1 MDSDWLISVDD
12 HVLEPAHLWQERVP
26 ARFKERAPRLVRDD
40 AGEAWLYDDKRMV
53 TPGLG
58 AVAGKTK
65 EQFSFEPITYEEMR
79 PGCYDS
85 VARLEDMDRAGVL
98 ASLCFPSF
106 PRFCGQVF
114 YEAKDKDLALACVRA
129 YNDWM
134 IEEWCGRAP
143 GRFIP
148 LTLVPL
154 WDPVLA
160 AAEVYRAAGNG
171 SKAIAFSENPAGLGL
186 PTIHAKDGHWDP
198 LMAACQETGLVIC
211 MHIGSSSMRYTMSA
225 ESPMLVTMSW
235 SPPLLIAGAMIEW
248 LFSPVF
254 KKFPGVKIALA
265 EGGIGWIPFFLEKCA
280 QVVDKHRY
288 WIARGDVRHNQL
300 TGLVEV
306 DTTGA
311 VELDDFSVVDTFRRH
326 IYGCFID
333 DVHGVRN
340 LDAIGVDNV
349 MIETD
354 YPHSDSTWP
363 NCLEHARKQLAGL
376 SEEDRHK
383 IMRGNAERL
392 FRFTPADAGSMGPG
406 PGKPRGR
413 T

>member
-1 MDSDWLISVDD
+1 MNVDRTEWLISVDD
-12 HVLEPAHLWQERVP
+12 HVLEPGHVWQDRVP
-26 ARFKERAPRLVRDD
+26 ARFKDAAPRLVRDKD
-40 AGEAWLYDDKRMV
+40 GEAWVYEGKRMV

-58 AVAGKTK
+58 AVAGKTR
-65 EQFSFEPITYEEMR
+65 EEFSFEPITYDEMR

-98 ASLCFPSF
+98 ASMCFPSF

-114 YEAKDKDLALACVRA
+114 NEAEDRELALLCVQA

-134 IEEWCGRAP
+134 IEEWCGNAP
-143 GRFIP
+143 GRYIP

-154 WDPVLA
+154 WDPTLA
-160 AAEVYRAAGNG
+160 AAEVRRNAERG
-171 SKAIAFSENPAGLGL
+171 STAVAFSENPAMLRL
-186 PTIHAKDGHWDP
+186 PTIQDPGGHWDP
-198 LMAACQETGLVIC
+198 LMAACEETETVLC
-211 MHIGSSSMRYTMSA
+211 MHIGSSSKRLTMSD

-235 SPPLLIAGAMIEW
+235 GPPLLIAGAMIEW
-248 LFSPVF
+248 IFSPVVR
-254 KKFPGVKIALA
+254 KFPGIKVALA
-265 EGGIGWIPFFLEKCA
+265 EGGIGWMPFFLEKAA
-280 QVVDKHRY
+280 QVVEKHQF
-288 WIARGDVRHNQL
+288 WIANGDVRHDSL
-300 TGLVEV
+300 SGRVEV
-306 DTTGA
+306 DERAGIDL
-311 VELDDFSVVDTFRRH
+311 EGFSVMDIFRQH

-340 LDAIGVDNV
+340 LDAIGYDNV

-363 NCLEHARKQLAGL
+363 NCLEHANKQLAGI
-376 SEEDRHK
+376 SVENRHK

-392 FRFTPADAGSMGPG
+392 FRFTPAPDH
-406 PGKPRGR
+406 

>member
-1 MDSDWLISVDD
+1 MNVDRTEWLISVDD
-12 HVLEPAHLWQERVP
+12 HVLEPAHVWQDRVP
-26 ARFKERAPRLVRDD
+26 ARFKDAAPRLVRDK
-40 AGEAWLYDDKRMV
+40 AGEAWVYEGKRMV

-58 AVAGKTK
+58 AVAGKTR
-65 EQFSFEPITYEEMR
+65 EEFSFEPITYDEMR

-98 ASLCFPSF
+98 ASMCFPSF

-114 YEAKDKDLALACVRA
+114 NEAEDRELALLCVQA

-134 IEEWCGRAP
+134 IEEWCGNAP
-143 GRFIP
+143 GRYIP
-148 LTLVPL
+148 LTLIPL

-160 AAEVYRAAGNG
+160 AAEVRRNAERG
-171 SKAIAFSENPAGLGL
+171 STAVAFSENPAMLRL
-186 PTIHAKDGHWDP
+186 PTIQDPGGHWDP
-198 LMAACQETGLVIC
+198 LMAACEETDTVLC
-211 MHIGSSSMRYTMSA
+211 MHIGSSSKRLTMSD

-235 SPPLLIAGAMIEW
+235 GPPLLIAGAMIEW
-248 LFSPVF
+248 IFSPVVR
-254 KKFPGVKIALA
+254 KFPGIKVALA
-265 EGGIGWIPFFLEKCA
+265 EGGIGWMPFFLEKAA
-280 QVVDKHRY
+280 QVVEKHQF
-288 WIARGDVRHNQL
+288 WIANGDVRHDSL
-300 TGLVEV
+300 SGRVEV
-306 DTTGA
+306 DERAAIDLEG
-311 VELDDFSVVDTFRRH
+311 FSVMEKFRQH

-340 LDAIGVDNV
+340 LDAIGYDNV

-363 NCLEHARKQLAGL
+363 NCLEHAQKQLAGI
-376 SEEDRHK
+376 SAENRHK

-392 FRFTPADAGSMGPG
+392 FRFTPAADP
-406 PGKPRGR
+406 

>member
-1 MDSDWLISVDD
+1 MKPEATTDWLISVDD
-12 HVLEPAHLWQERVP
+12 HVLEPSHVWQDRVP
-26 ARFKERAPRLVRDD
+26 AKYRDAAPRLVRDED
-40 AGEAWLYDDKRMV
+40 GEAWIYEGRRMV

-58 AVAGKTK
+58 AVAGKRR
-65 EQFSFEPITYEEMR
+65 EEFSFEPITYDEMR

-85 VARLEDMDRAGVL
+85 VARLDDMNRAGVL

-114 YEAKDKDLALACVRA
+114 HEADDRGLALLCIQA

-134 IEEWCGRAP
+134 IDEWCGRAP
-143 GRFIP
+143 GRYIP

-160 AAEVYRAAGNG
+160 ATEVRRTAGKGSRAV
-171 SKAIAFSENPAGLGL
+171 AFSENPALLGL
-186 PTIHAKDGHWDP
+186 PTIHNRQGHWDP
-198 LMAACQETGLVIC
+198 LMAACEETNSVVCI
-211 MHIGSSSMRYTMSA
+211 HIGSSSRRYTMSD

-235 SPPLLIAGAMIEW
+235 SPPLMIAGTMIEW
-248 LFSPVF
+248 IFSPVVR
-254 KKFPGVKIALA
+254 KFPGIKIALA
-265 EGGIGWIPFFLEKCA
+265 EGGIGWMPFFLDKCA

-288 WIARGDVRHNQL
+288 WIAAGDVRHDSL
-300 TGLVEV
+300 SGH
-306 DTTGA
+306 
-311 VELDDFSVVDTFRRH
+311 VELRREAAVDLEGFSVRDMFRRH
-326 IYGCFID
+326 IFGCFID
-333 DVHGVRN
+333 DLHGIRN

-363 NCLEHARKQLAGL
+363 NCLEHAQKQLIGL
-376 SEEDRHK
+376 SEPDRYK

-392 FRFTPADAGSMGPG
+392 FSFTPAAPPG
-406 PGKPRGR
+406 GAD

>member
-1 MDSDWLISVDD
+1 MNVDRTEWLISVDD
-12 HVLEPAHLWQERVP
+12 HVLEPAHVWQDRVP
-26 ARFKERAPRLVRDD
+26 ARFKDAAPRLVRDK
-40 AGEAWLYDDKRMV
+40 AGEAWVYEGKRMV

-58 AVAGKTK
+58 AVAGKSR
-65 EQFSFEPITYEEMR
+65 EEFSFEPITYDEMR

-98 ASLCFPSF
+98 ASMCFPSF

-114 YEAKDKDLALACVRA
+114 NEAEDRELALLCVQA

-134 IEEWCGRAP
+134 IEEWCGNAP
-143 GRFIP
+143 GRYIP
-148 LTLVPL
+148 LTLIPL

-160 AAEVYRAAGNG
+160 AAEVRRNAERG
-171 SKAIAFSENPAGLGL
+171 STAVAFSENPAMLRL
-186 PTIHAKDGHWDP
+186 PTIQDPGGHWDP
-198 LMAACQETGLVIC
+198 LMAACEETDTVLC
-211 MHIGSSSMRYTMSA
+211 MHIGSSSKRLTMSD

-235 SPPLLIAGAMIEW
+235 GPPLLIAGAMIEW
-248 LFSPVF
+248 IFSPVVR
-254 KKFPGVKIALA
+254 KFPGIKVALA
-265 EGGIGWIPFFLEKCA
+265 EGGIGWMPFFLEKAA
-280 QVVDKHRY
+280 QVVEKHQF
-288 WIARGDVRHNQL
+288 WIANGDVRHDSL
-300 TGLVEV
+300 SGRVEV
-306 DTTGA
+306 DERAAIDLEG
-311 VELDDFSVVDTFRRH
+311 FSVMEKFRQH

-340 LDAIGVDNV
+340 LDAIGYDNV

-363 NCLEHARKQLAGL
+363 NCLEHAQKQLAGI
-376 SEEDRHK
+376 SAENRRK

-392 FRFTPADAGSMGPG
+392 FRFTPAADP
-406 PGKPRGR
+406 

>member
-1 MDSDWLISVDD
+1 MNVDRTEWLISVDD
-12 HVLEPAHLWQERVP
+12 HVLEPAHVWQDRVP
-26 ARFKERAPRLVRDD
+26 ARFKDAAPRLVRDKD
-40 AGEAWLYDDKRMV
+40 GEAWVYDGKRMV

-58 AVAGKTK
+58 AVAGKTR
-65 EQFSFEPITYEEMR
+65 EEFSFEPITYDEMR

-98 ASLCFPSF
+98 ASMCFPSF

-114 YEAKDKDLALACVRA
+114 NEAEDRELALLCVQA

-134 IEEWCGRAP
+134 IEEWCGNAP
-143 GRFIP
+143 GRYIP
-148 LTLVPL
+148 LTLIPL

-160 AAEVYRAAGNG
+160 AAEVRRNAERG
-171 SKAIAFSENPAGLGL
+171 STAVAFSENPAMLRL
-186 PTIHAKDGHWDP
+186 PTIQDPGGHWDP
-198 LMAACQETGLVIC
+198 LMAACEETETVLC
-211 MHIGSSSMRYTMSA
+211 MHIGSSSKRLTMSD

-235 SPPLLIAGAMIEW
+235 GPPLLIAGAMIEW
-248 LFSPVF
+248 IFSPVVR
-254 KKFPGVKIALA
+254 KFPGIKVALA
-265 EGGIGWIPFFLEKCA
+265 EGGIGWMPFFLEKAA
-280 QVVDKHRY
+280 QVVEKHQF
-288 WIARGDVRHNQL
+288 WIANGDVRHDSL
-300 TGLVEV
+300 SGRVEV
-306 DTTGA
+306 DERAAIDLEG
-311 VELDDFSVVDTFRRH
+311 FSVMEKFRQH

-340 LDAIGVDNV
+340 LDAIGYDNV

-363 NCLEHARKQLAGL
+363 NCLEHANKQLAGI
-376 SEEDRHK
+376 SAENRHK

-392 FRFTPADAGSMGPG
+392 FRFTPAPDP
-406 PGKPRGR
+406 

>member
-1 MDSDWLISVDD
+1 MNVDRTEWLISVDD
-12 HVLEPAHLWQERVP
+12 HVLEPAHVWQDRVP
-26 ARFKERAPRLVRDD
+26 ARFKDAAPRLVRDK
-40 AGEAWLYDDKRMV
+40 AGEAWVYEGKRMV

-58 AVAGKTK
+58 AVAGKSR
-65 EQFSFEPITYEEMR
+65 EEFSFEPITYDEMR

-98 ASLCFPSF
+98 ASMCFPSF

-114 YEAKDKDLALACVRA
+114 NEAEDRELALLCVQA

-134 IEEWCGRAP
+134 IEEWCGNAP
-143 GRFIP
+143 GRYIP
-148 LTLVPL
+148 LTLIPL

-160 AAEVYRAAGNG
+160 AAEVRRNAERG
-171 SKAIAFSENPAGLGL
+171 STAVAFSENPAMLRL
-186 PTIHAKDGHWDP
+186 PTIQDPGGHWDP
-198 LMAACQETGLVIC
+198 LMAACEETDTVLC
-211 MHIGSSSMRYTMSA
+211 MHIGSSSKRLTMSD

-235 SPPLLIAGAMIEW
+235 GPPLLIAGAMIEW
-248 LFSPVF
+248 IFSPVVR
-254 KKFPGVKIALA
+254 KFPGIKVALA
-265 EGGIGWIPFFLEKCA
+265 EGGIGWMPFFLEKAA
-280 QVVDKHRY
+280 QVVEKHQF
-288 WIARGDVRHNQL
+288 WIANGDVRHDSL
-300 TGLVEV
+300 SGRVEV
-306 DTTGA
+306 DERAAIDLEG
-311 VELDDFSVVDTFRRH
+311 FSVMEKFRQH

-340 LDAIGVDNV
+340 LDAIGYDNV

-363 NCLEHARKQLAGL
+363 NCLEHAQKQLAGI
-376 SEEDRHK
+376 SAENRHK

-392 FRFTPADAGSMGPG
+392 FRFTPAADP
-406 PGKPRGR
+406 

>member
-1 MDSDWLISVDD
+1 MNVDRTEWLISVDD
-12 HVLEPAHLWQERVP
+12 HVLEPGHVWQDRVP
-26 ARFKERAPRLVRDD
+26 ARFKDAAPRLVRDKD
-40 AGEAWLYDDKRMV
+40 GEAWVYEGKRMV

-58 AVAGKTK
+58 AVAGKTR
-65 EQFSFEPITYEEMR
+65 EEFSFEPITYDEMR

-98 ASLCFPSF
+98 ASMCFPSF

-114 YEAKDKDLALACVRA
+114 NEAEDRELALLCVQA

-134 IEEWCGRAP
+134 IEEWCGNAP
-143 GRFIP
+143 GRYIP

-154 WDPVLA
+154 WDPTLA
-160 AAEVYRAAGNG
+160 AAEVRRNAERG
-171 SKAIAFSENPAGLGL
+171 STAVAFSENPAMLRL
-186 PTIHAKDGHWDP
+186 PTIQDPGGHWDP
-198 LMAACQETGLVIC
+198 LMAACEETETVLC
-211 MHIGSSSMRYTMSA
+211 MHIGSSSKRLTMSD

-235 SPPLLIAGAMIEW
+235 GPPLLIAGAMIEW
-248 LFSPVF
+248 IFSPVVR
-254 KKFPGVKIALA
+254 KFPGIKVALA
-265 EGGIGWIPFFLEKCA
+265 EGGIGWMPFFLEKAA
-280 QVVDKHRY
+280 QVVEKHQF
-288 WIARGDVRHNQL
+288 WIANGDVRHDSL
-300 TGLVEV
+300 SGRVEV
-306 DTTGA
+306 DEGA
-311 VELDDFSVVDTFRRH
+311 AIDLEGFSVMDMFRQH

-340 LDAIGVDNV
+340 LDAIGYDNV

-363 NCLEHARKQLAGL
+363 NCLEHANKQLAGI
-376 SEEDRHK
+376 SAENRRK

-392 FRFTPADAGSMGPG
+392 FRFTPAPDH
-406 PGKPRGR
+406 